1 MVKEGFV
8 MAKYMVSMMT
18 VVFLLIGCQTNDNQN
33 KDAAD
38 NEVLEGEMNVKNDFY
53 KEYTQSE
60 EKGIAPDGT
69 KEELFS
75 SSEQRE
81 IIQHISQ
88 MEHVDSVYVNHG
100 QDKVNVMVSVREG
113 PYDDIKKTIR
123 RYIKD
128 NFPQRKVDIFIIQS
142 TG

>member
-1 MVKEGFV
+1 
-8 MAKYMVSMMT
+8 MAKYIFSTMT
-18 VVFLLIGCQTNDNQN
+18 VLFLLIGCQTNTDPN
-33 KDAAD
+33 KDAAPND
-38 NEVLEGEMNVKNDFY
+38 NEVLEGEMQIKNDSY
-53 KEYTQSE
+53 KQYTQSE

-69 KEELFS
+69 KEQLFS

-113 PYDDIKKTIR
+113 PYDDIKKSIR

-128 NFPQRKVDIFIIQS
+128 KFPQRKVDVFVIQS